1 MPLPRARTRAEAQL
15 YMSLNPC
22 VCGEPDFD
30 RDVDV
35 VQVEQ
40 PRVLR
45 YSGFCLRCGRPR
57 EFFFELAEGSAGGAA
72 DGDGGPSTLIDA
84 GEWLLISDLFHDSLR
99 ELAESEELAEVPA
112 PAVHDALR
120 TAATA
125 IDEILAFVPDGA
137 SRVPDEAFWTDRGL
151 AVRHAVPERF
161 GLDQLTAARLQ
172 RWRDVSD
179 FEDVHPEPDTGGTA

>member
-1 MPLPRARTRAEAQL
+1 MPRARTRAEAQL

-35 VQVEQ
+35 VQVEA

-45 YSGFCLRCGRPR
+45 YSGFCARCGRPR
-57 EFFFELAEGSAGGAA
+57 EFFFELAERPPGRADGAA
-72 DGDGGPSTLIDA
+72 GPSSLIDA

-99 ELAESEELAEVPA
+99 ELAESDDITDVSAS
-112 PAVHDALR
+112 AVYDALR

-125 IDEILAFVPDGA
+125 IDEVLAFVPDGA
-137 SRVPDEAFWTDRGL
+137 TRVPDEAFWTDRGL

-179 FEDVHPEPDTGGTA
+179 FEDVHPDTDLGGTA